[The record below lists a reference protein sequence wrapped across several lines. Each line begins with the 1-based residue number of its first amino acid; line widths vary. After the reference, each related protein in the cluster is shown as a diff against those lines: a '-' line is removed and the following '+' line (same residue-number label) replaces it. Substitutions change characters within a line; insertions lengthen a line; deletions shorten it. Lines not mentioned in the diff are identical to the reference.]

1 MSGTLG
7 HRSLLFPGSRALCTG
22 LSPDNS
28 PSFGQLTRSELAKGW
43 FFCDCPGCPRVPRPW
58 VLAIRRCN
66 AWLPDAGALFGGPD
80 WNKGLSLQPIVSRR
94 GQTAGMQDSST
105 DGGPYRV
112 RFADRHERSVPD
124 EVGGP
129 RFGCLD
135 DALAFAHLQVNSR
148 NAALI
153 VEKLAPGG
161 CWLQMARLD

>member
-1 MSGTLG
+1 M
-7 HRSLLFPGSRALCTG
+7 PA
-22 LSPDNS
+22 
-28 PSFGQLTRSELAKGW
+28 
-43 FFCDCPGCPRVPRPW
+43 PW
-58 VLAIRRCN
+58 L
-66 AWLPDAGALFGGPD
+66 GGPD

-94 GQTAGMQDSST
+94 GQTEAMQDSST

-112 RFADRHERSVPD
+112 RFADRHEHSVPD
-124 EVGGP
+124 EVRGP

>member
-1 MSGTLG
+1 VI
-7 HRSLLFPGSRALCTG
+7 HHPFAISLRVSWLL
-22 LSPDNS
+22 
-28 PSFGQLTRSELAKGW
+28 GW
-43 FFCDCPGCPRVPRPW
+43 FFCLRVP
-58 VLAIRRCN
+58 
-66 AWLPDAGALFGGPD
+66 WLPQGSLALAAGDSPLQGLAVRCRPPFGGPD

-94 GQTAGMQDSST
+94 GQTAAMQDSST

-129 RFGCLD
+129 RFGCLN